1 MTAKDAKKHTYKHGI
16 QHYIVLLGLLVS
28 ISYLFYSFIIPRA
41 VEGAVVSL
49 FKPEGEKEMGHFDGV
64 IAMGTQEAGRFKPG
78 SGLKGII
85 NTEYLFDFT
94 NNPRTEAKDG
104 YSKKS
109 DEWVV
114 RAPKLGE
121 EAIILQPMIGFS
133 ILAFVFGAGISMVLT
148 LIFPATIGFMAYKVD
163 REIIHTKSKIR
174 LQTGFNN
181 DIVEVLT
188 VSEKQLETMDRDHV
202 AKVFRY
208 VWDRTEPEEDVTGK
222 QGIKFSSMFDDNTDI
237 LEFRDE
243 VLYLRIKEFFS
254 DFVMKEIIDTKEAQS
269 YSRNRLQ
276 FMKGLRLYMSHHFT
290 EKYSNN
296 VTGLAYF
303 GAAILIIVIGV
314 RGLKFIPPTRPSLIL
329 GAIFLEGSMLGLL
342 AFTLVY
348 TEEEERM
355 DRMLKKMEDAS
366 RNQLETLEDVSKDM
380 HKMSVALVEGNSDLI
395 KTKINQAVTEF
406 LSNPNNLRGEVADE
420 LGRIVMTALSKGI
433 SAGSK

>member
-1 MTAKDAKKHTYKHGI
+1 MPAKDAKKHTYKHGI
-16 QHYIVLLGLLVS
+16 QHYVVLLGLLVS
-28 ISYLFYSFIIPRA
+28 ISYIFYGFIIPRA
-41 VEGAVVSL
+41 VEGAVVAL
-49 FKPEGEKEMGHFDGV
+49 FKPEGEKEIGNFDGV
-64 IAMGTQEAGRFKPG
+64 IAMGSQEAGRFKSG
-78 SGLKGII
+78 GGLKGII

-94 NNPRTEAKDG
+94 NNSRTESKDG

-121 EAIILQPMIGFS
+121 EAIILQPMLGFS
-133 ILAFVFGAGISMVLT
+133 ILALVFGGGISMVLT
-148 LIFPATIGFMAYKVD
+148 LIFPSTIGFMAFKVD

-188 VSEKQLETMDRDHV
+188 VSEKQLEIMDRDHV
-202 AKVFRY
+202 AKVFKY

-269 YSRNRLQ
+269 YSRNRLK
-276 FMKGLRLYMSHHFT
+276 FLKGLRLYMSHHFT

-366 RNQLETLEDVSKDM
+366 RNQLDTLEDVSKDM

-395 KTKINQAVTEF
+395 KTKVNQAVTEF
-406 LSNPNNLRGEVADE
+406 LANPNNLKGEVADE

-433 SAGSK
+433 TAGSK